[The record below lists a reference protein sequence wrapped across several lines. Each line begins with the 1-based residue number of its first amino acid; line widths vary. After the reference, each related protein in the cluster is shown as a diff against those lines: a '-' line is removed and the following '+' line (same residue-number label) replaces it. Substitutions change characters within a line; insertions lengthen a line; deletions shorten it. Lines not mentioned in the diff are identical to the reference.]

1 MRSPYRRPGTSF
13 QPGLSSNVH
22 PSPLILVPL
31 VLAGARTTTAL
42 QSGFIRAP
50 LLASKTPQLSVM
62 RMPDR
67 RYRRFP
73 TAGGFAG
80 RTVVHVSEG
89 EGEHRPVDEFAAI
102 EAIVTWEEFATSI
115 AEAQK
120 LALYSSAASEKSE
133 TAASSSSATAQAASL
148 SSQPPSRSGTR
159 YTSRGRSNPQLGTG
173 RSSTLS
179 CSNSSPHSAGSTST
193 SPATTNGRV
202 PG

>member
-133 TAASSSSATAQAASL
+133 TAASSSSVPRKRPHSRHSRHRALEHGIHREGGPTL
-148 SSQPPSRSGTR
+148 SSER
-159 YTSRGRSNPQLGTG
+159 
-173 RSSTLS
+173 
-179 CSNSSPHSAGSTST
+179 AG
-193 SPATTNGRV
+193 PR
-202 PG
+202 P